1 MSPESLAPAAT
12 ASPARTG
19 ALQRTFSFPAAV
31 AALLAVLGV
40 LTVRGRFDDPDM
52 WWHLKLGEV
61 TWTSHRIPAAD
72 LFSYTTNHHSRI
84 AQEWLSQLLIYA
96 AFKAGGY
103 SGLMVWLCLF
113 TAAILIAGYA
123 LCSIY
128 SGNAKVA
135 FLGAL
140 TIWVFGTSGFA
151 VRPQMIGYLLL
162 ILELLVLQ
170 LGRSRSPRWYLAMPP
185 LFALWAN
192 CHSSFFLGLVVA
204 ALVLFSS
211 YWSFQSGLLVAARW
225 MPRDRRMLA
234 IAVALSLLA
243 VCLNPGGVKLV
254 GYPLDT
260 LFHQPI
266 VLSAV
271 SEWQPLQLTDP
282 RGIALLAAL
291 GAIVL
296 LVIARREELFWH
308 EALTI
313 AVATWIAGSHRRLV
327 FPAGILIAPVLS
339 RLLANSWD
347 RYRAQRDHPV
357 ANAVLIASSLLTVF
371 LAFPS
376 RRNLIAQV
384 EDHSPVKAVEFIQA
398 QHLPAPML
406 NDWDDGGYLIWAAPE
421 YPVFIDGRADVY
433 EWTGVIDEFGKWAT
447 LQTAPDLLLD
457 KYHINFCLLERNS
470 PMANVLPLLPNWKA
484 AYSDARSVIF
494 VRTPPVSPTR

>member
-1 MSPESLAPAAT
+1 VNSGSLAPAPT
-12 ASPARTG
+12 ASPARAG
-19 ALQRTFSFPAAV
+19 ILQKSFSFPTAI

-40 LTVRGRFDDPDM
+40 LTVRDRFDDPDM

-61 TWTSHRIPAAD
+61 TWTSHRIPSAD

-103 SGLMVWLCLF
+103 SGLMIWLCLF

-123 LCSIY
+123 VCSAY

-135 FLGAL
+135 FFGAL
-140 TIWVFGTSGFA
+140 TIWVFGTIGFA
-151 VRPQMIGYLLL
+151 VRPQMVGYLLL
-162 ILELLVLQ
+162 ILELLILH
-170 LGRSRSPRWYLAMPP
+170 LGRSRNPRWYLALPP

-192 CHSSFFLGLVVA
+192 CHSSFFLGLVLA
-204 ALVLFSS
+204 ASILFSS
-211 YWSFQSGLLVAARW
+211 WSSFEAGLLVASRW
-225 MPRDRRMLA
+225 KPHDRRMLA
-234 IAVALSLLA
+234 VALVLSLLT
-243 VCLNPGGVKLV
+243 VCLNPSGVNLI

-260 LFHQPI
+260 MFHQPT

-291 GAIVL
+291 TAIVL
-296 LVIARREELFWH
+296 LVIVRRQELLLH

-313 AVATWIAGSHRRLV
+313 ALAIWIAGSHRRLV
-327 FPAGILIAPVLS
+327 FPAGILIAPILS

-347 RYRAQRDHPV
+347 RYRAERDHPA
-357 ANAVLIASSLLTVF
+357 ANAVLIASSFLVIV

-376 RRNLIAQV
+376 RPNLIAQV
-384 EDHSPVKAVEFIQA
+384 EDSSPVKAVEFIQA
-398 QHLPAPML
+398 QHLSGPML

-433 EWTGVIDEFGKWAT
+433 QWTGVIDEFGRWAT

-457 KYHINFCLLERNS
+457 KYHVNFCLLERTS
-470 PMANVLPLLPNWKA
+470 AVANVLPLLPNWKA
-484 AYSDARSVIF
+484 VYSDARSVIF
-494 VRTPPVSPTR
+494 VRTPPASPTR